1 MERRFGSE
9 ADSTLGERETRS
21 FRRIQGGDAAKSAE
35 DAAQEG
41 DSFEPSFGMSLR
53 VARGT
58 RFRLVKRPDGK
69 EEPVPVDD
77 AGKQTL
83 SVPSQ
88 NPQTEKS
95 AAGITRKLFRK
106 LFRP

>member
-1 MERRFGSE
+1 MQRRFGSE
-9 ADSTLGERETRS
+9 ADSTLGESETRS
-21 FRRIQGGDAAKSAE
+21 FRQIQGGDAAKSAE

-41 DSFEPSFGMSLR
+41 DSFEPSFGMRLR

-69 EEPVPVDD
+69 EEAVPIKD
-77 AGKQTL
+77 AGEQTL
-83 SVPSQ
+83 SAASQ
-88 NPQTEKS
+88 NPQTDKS
-95 AAGITRKLFRK
+95 ATGITRKLFRK